1 MRVAL
6 LQLGKI
12 QKSRSTNLQSLMA
25 AIDRAASSDIGP
37 DLLVL
42 PASGDARGMT
52 AGHHGLFASVAETI
66 AWKAREWGVYIA
78 AGLNVVESETNIFR
92 SFLFD
97 PDGDIVARTG
107 AGVSDAQSADQ
118 DLRSWFPSPEGRLGL
133 VDPQTAA
140 AATCS
145 TDLGCEGGFLAYP
158 LPSPR
163 TPAQRRAVASTLES
177 LRAGASD
184 TLGTYWGVA
193 GRAEVS
199 PDAGKAGDPVTFV
212 RDPWGTVIENAAP
225 SCETVLYADVDLAPV
240 RGKLRIDTRGPDN
253 HTG

>member
-1 MRVAL
+1 M
-6 LQLGKI
+6 QLGNI
-12 QKSRSTNLQSLMA
+12 LKSRSANLQSLMA
-25 AIDRAASSDIGP
+25 AIDRAASNDIAP
-37 DLLVL
+37 DLLLL
-42 PASGDARGMT
+42 PASGEAQGMV
-52 AGHHGLFASVAETI
+52 ADQGGRFASVAETI

-78 AGLNVVESETNIFR
+78 AGLSVVEVDTTIFR

-107 AGVSDAQSADQ
+107 ASTSSRQGADQ
-118 DLRSWFPSPEGRLGL
+118 DRRSWFPSPVGRIGL

-140 AATCS
+140 VATCS
-145 TDLGCEGGFLAYP
+145 TDEGCEGGFLAYP

-193 GRAEVS
+193 GRAEAS
-199 PDAGKAGDPVTFV
+199 PHAGKAGDPVTFV
-212 RDPWGTVIENAAP
+212 RDPLGTVIEDAAP
-225 SCETVLYADVDLAPV
+225 SRETVLYADIVLTPI
-240 RGKLRIDTRGPDN
+240 RGESRIDTRGPDD
-253 HTG
+253 HAG

>member
-12 QKSRSTNLQSLMA
+12 EKSRSTNLQSLMA
-25 AIDRAASSDIGP
+25 AIDRAASNDIGP

-42 PASGDARGMT
+42 PVTGDAPGMT
-52 AGHHGLFASVAETI
+52 PAHNGLFASVAETI
-66 AWKAREWGVYIA
+66 AWKAREWGLYIA

-107 AGVSDAQSADQ
+107 AGTSGTQGADQ
-118 DLRSWFPSPEGRLGL
+118 DLRSWFLSPEGRLGL

-140 AATCS
+140 VATCS
-145 TDLGCEGGFLAYP
+145 TDEGCEGGFLAYP

-184 TLGTYWGVA
+184 TLGTYWGVV
-193 GRAEVS
+193 GRAKVS
-199 PDAGKAGDPVTFV
+199 PDAGKAADSVTFV
-212 RDPWGTVIENAAP
+212 RDPSGTVIEDAAP
-225 SCETVLYADVDLAPV
+225 ACETVLYADVDLAPV
-240 RGKLRIDTRGPDN
+240 RGNPRIDTRGSDN